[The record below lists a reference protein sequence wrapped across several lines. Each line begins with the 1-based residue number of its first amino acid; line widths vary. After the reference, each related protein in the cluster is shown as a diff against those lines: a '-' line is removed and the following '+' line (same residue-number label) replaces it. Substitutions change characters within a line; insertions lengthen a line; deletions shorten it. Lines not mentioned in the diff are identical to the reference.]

1 MLLGQQAKVESESSI
16 ITSTEVIISEELI
29 TTDALLDTG
38 AEVNIISQHFVIEHQ
53 LTPIDSSLPQLQLL
67 NRQRVY
73 CYRVHCVKY
82 WLKDT

>member
-1 MLLGQQAKVESESSI
+1 MLLKQQIKVESEFSI
-16 ITSTEVIISEELI
+16 VMPTEVIISEELI

-53 LTPIDSSLPQLQLL
+53 LTPMNGLLLQLQLL

-73 CYRVHCVKY
+73 CYEAHCVKY

>member
-1 MLLGQQAKVESESSI
+1 M
-16 ITSTEVIISEELI
+16 EVITSEELI

-38 AEVNIISQHFVIEHQ
+38 AEVNVISQHFVIKHQ
-53 LTPIDSSLPQLQLL
+53 LTPMNGSLPQLQLL

-82 WLKDT
+82 QLKDT